1 MWNQGEVRLASM
13 PAAEETRAAMP
24 MRMGD
29 SPFIDL
35 SSLVR
40 YGLRGLVS
48 VVFHPRMDGR
58 LFTTSKSDD
67 DCCRAIVEAS
77 AGWCAILVVKELSRE
92 NMVSCM
98 YIVVVNYYSTLLVVF
113 IRIFL

>member
-1 MWNQGEVRLASM
+1 MNNI
-13 PAAEETRAAMP
+13 
-24 MRMGD
+24 
-29 SPFIDL
+29 FL
-35 SSLVR
+35 SQQISSR
-40 YGLRGLVS
+40 YQPSEHGNGLRGLVS

-58 LFTTSKSDD
+58 LSTTSKSDD
-67 DCCRAIVEAS
+67 DCCRAVVEAS